1 MTSNHSHRFTIALL
15 SAAFITAAFF
25 VKPCLF
31 AADSAEKDISEALAE
46 CHRVYPLSGSRGGF
60 LYGYTANTLY
70 SAQLLPDEALTYVTV
85 SGIIRAVSHSG
96 DCAYALYDSS
106 SSQRDSCV
114 LKLNIESGEYES
126 FSVGKLGSADKTSF
140 AVSGDEAF
148 VIKTD
153 DIYAYVQSFAP
164 DGRELHKYKF
174 NSNLSRL
181 FQDYSNVFALL
192 YTGELYQIGNG
203 SSQYVAR
210 LETDSTPFNAGDGYI
225 FTDKHEL
232 VSLCDGSTEYMM
244 SAKPRLTTASEY
256 GLITHSGS
264 SVKCCSREVLRCS
277 SPAYVL
283 SCKNLCAAV
292 YSDFSYD
299 TTKLNTENDNAK
311 PDKSPAESNRSL
323 RNNSV
328 GQSEDDEISLSIP
341 YPVRNRTICDVEASL
356 SVSEFFSCFDEK
368 PELYNADGA
377 RIYNGNVK
385 TGYTLRYNDALYE
398 IAVKGDLN
406 CDGKLKDNDVS
417 ALMLHLAGKKPL
429 TGASLIAADYNL
441 DSRVSNADLVLMAK
455 AAEK

>member
-1 MTSNHSHRFTIALL
+1 MLHHGFLCFNIRVVVGIVDDRRITEYTSDTTHVNLGVGVAEFNDT
-15 SAAFITAAFF
+15 FILA
-25 VKPCLF
+25 
-31 AADSAEKDISEALAE
+31 ISEIRCIVICITDDATD
-46 CHRVYPLSGSRGGF
+46 RNIR
-60 LYGYTANTLY
+60 TLGI
-70 SAQLLPDEALTYVTV
+70 LEKI
-85 SGIIRAVSHSG
+85 SGIVIVNRGST
-96 DCAYALYDSS
+96 
-106 SSQRDSCV
+106 
-114 LKLNIESGEYES
+114 GERI
-126 FSVGKLGSADKTSF
+126 GAAGSADKTSF

-153 DIYAYVQSFAP
+153 DIYAYVQSFRL
-164 DGRELHKYKF
+164 GGNELHKYKF

-181 FQDYSNVFALL
+181 FQDGSNVFALL

-203 SSQYVAR
+203 GSQYVAR

-232 VSLCDGSTEYMM
+232 VSLYDGSTEYIM
-244 SAKPRLTTASEY
+244 SAKPKLTTASEY

-264 SVKCCSREVLRCS
+264 SVKCGSREVLQCS

-299 TTKLNTENDNAK
+299 ITKLNTENDNAK

-377 RIYNGNVK
+377 RIYNGNIK
-385 TGYTLRYNDALYE
+385 TGYTIRYNDALYE